1 MAELQAQPEQGYTN
15 VSTSTLVNLSG
26 GMVSIALLIGV
37 GVWGYKTLARDVS
50 DVPVVRAAIDP
61 MRIAPED
68 PGGRLGGNIGLAV
81 NKVAAEGLAEK
92 PADRLILAPAPVRL
106 TADDE
111 PGKMITARAAA
122 EQKAAEQAMASAQ
135 MAAAEQADPIAALTA
150 RLLKDA
156 EPLSGDKVSPPTDDS
171 NIALALL
178 KAEQQAEAQ
187 ETKAAMRLDDLPGED
202 AMLRPK
208 MRPVV
213 LATTAPQ
220 APVAARSPVQ
230 SAVDVDPATIAPGT
244 YLTQLGAYDSVETA
258 QKEWDK
264 FSVRFADYMAGKQ
277 RVIQMASS
285 GGRTFYRLRVM
296 TFDDMSA
303 ARHFCAALV
312 AENADC
318 IPVVTK

>member
-1 MAELQAQPEQGYTN
+1 MTEVQAQSEQGYTP

-26 GMVSIALLIGV
+26 GLVSLGLVVAAC
-37 GVWGYKTLARDVS
+37 VWGYNTLSRDVS
-50 DVPVVRAAIDP
+50 EVPVVRAATDP
-61 MRIAPED
+61 MRVAPDD
-68 PGGRLGGNIGLAV
+68 PGGRLAGNIGLAV

-106 TADDE
+106 STEDR
-111 PGKMITARAAA
+111 PGQMITAEREAAERAAEA
-122 EQKAAEQAMASAQ
+122 AQ
-135 MAAAEQADPIAALTA
+135 MAAAEQADPVAALTA

-156 EPLSGDKVSPPTDDS
+156 APLSGETVAPPTEDS

-187 ETKAAMRLDDLPGED
+187 ETKAAMIVDQEASEHRT
-202 AMLRPK
+202 LRPR

-213 LATTAPQ
+213 MATTAPQ
-220 APVAARSPVQ
+220 APIAAPSPLQ
-230 SAVDVDPATIAPGT
+230 PAVDVDPASITAGT
-244 YLTQLGAYDSVETA
+244 VLTQLGAYDSIETA
-258 QKEWDK
+258 RKEWTK
-264 FSVRFADYMAGKQ
+264 FQNRFADYMTDKQ
-277 RVIQMASS
+277 RVIQKASS

-296 TFDDMSA
+296 NFDDMSG

-318 IPVVTK
+318 IPLVAK